1 MSEAD
6 LATRHVGAIKARL
19 VHLSGLAEKTVTA
32 EKAIMKAAVARREV
46 VNRRLD
52 AIRPKVNLDD
62 DAAEQYQDLI
72 LERGKLDTVIAGSH
86 AALPD
91 HRP

>member
-1 MSEAD
+1 MPEAD

-19 VHLSGLAEKTVTA
+19 AHLSSLAEKTVAA
-32 EKAIMKAAVARREV
+32 EKAIMDAAVARREV
-46 VNRRLD
+46 VSKNLD
-52 AIRPKVNLDD
+52 ALRPKVNLNDD
-62 DAAEQYQDLI
+62 VAEQYQDLI
-72 LERGKLDTVIAGSH
+72 LERGKLDTVIAASQ